1 MIQMEQHIERD
12 ETMEHLV
19 DKARSL
25 VENLE
30 SGNLYDT
37 HKLLGDI
44 YAARER
50 KLYEEVGKLTRGLHD
65 ALMDLHIDAGIGEE
79 AQEEI
84 SKISD
89 ASDRLGYVIK
99 MTDDAANLTM
109 DKVDEAVPIADEI
122 RSTSKDLN
130 EDWKRFKRRELTPEE
145 FRNLYQRVGDYLD
158 GTEVRAERMQNSLND
173 ILMAQGYQDLTG
185 QVIKRVITLVK
196 EVENSLV
203 ELVRMA
209 SSVEK
214 IAGINAETGDSVEP
228 QKVALAGPNVHGE
241 KNVTVVSGQDEVD
254 DLLSSLGF

>member
-1 MIQMEQHIERD
+1 MNQVIQTVGRD

-50 KLYEEVGKLTRGLHD
+50 KLYEEVGRLTRGLHD
-65 ALMDLHIDAGIGEE
+65 ALMDFHIDAGLDGA

-84 SKISD
+84 SQISD

-109 DKVDEAVPIADEI
+109 DRVDEAVPIAAEI
-122 RSTSKDLN
+122 RSTSQDLN
-130 EDWKRFKRRELTPEE
+130 KDWKRFKRRELTPEE
-145 FRNLYQRVGDYLD
+145 FRDLYQRVGDYLD
-158 GTEVRAERMQNSLND
+158 STETRAERMQNSLND

-196 EVENSLV
+196 DVENNLV

-214 IAGINAETGDSVEP
+214 IAGINISHGANESSHEA
-228 QKVALAGPNVHGE
+228 ALAGPNVHGE

>member
-1 MIQMEQHIERD
+1 MTQMAQHGVRD
-12 ETMEHLV
+12 EAMDNLV
-19 DKARSL
+19 AKARFL

-30 SGNLYDT
+30 SGNLFDT
-37 HKLLGDI
+37 HKLLGEI

-50 KLYEEVGKLTRGLHD
+50 KLYEEVGKLTRALHD
-65 ALMDLHIDAGIGEE
+65 ALMDFHIDAGIGGE
-79 AQEEI
+79 AEEEI

-122 RSTSKDLN
+122 RATSKELN
-130 EDWKRFKRRELTPEE
+130 DDWKRFKRRELTPEE
-145 FRNLYQRVGDYLD
+145 FRDLYQRVGDYLD
-158 GTEVRAERMQNSLND
+158 STEVRAERMQNSLNE
-173 ILMAQGYQDLTG
+173 ILLAQGYQDLTG

-203 ELVRMA
+203 GLVKMA

-214 IAGINAETGDSVEP
+214 ITGINEDIVSSAETHE
-228 QKVALAGPNVHGE
+228 VALAGPNIHGE